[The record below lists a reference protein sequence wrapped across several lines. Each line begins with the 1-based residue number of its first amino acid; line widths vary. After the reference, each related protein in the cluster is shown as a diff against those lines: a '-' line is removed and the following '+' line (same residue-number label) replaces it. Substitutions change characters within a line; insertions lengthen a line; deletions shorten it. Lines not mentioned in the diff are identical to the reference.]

1 MEAAMIQRKRDLDH
15 IRELIDLFP
24 VTAVLGARQSGKTT
38 LVGQIKAN
46 HFFDLENPRD
56 IARLDNPQ
64 ITLENLSGLIVID
77 EVQRKPDLFPLL
89 RFLVDK
95 NKSQRYLILGS
106 ASRDLVKHSSESLAG
121 RIGYY
126 HLAGLSL
133 EDVGAK
139 NWRTLLLRG
148 GYPRAFLAKEDKQSF
163 LWLEQYITT
172 FLEKD
177 IPQLGIQIP
186 SHTLR
191 RFWMMISHYHGQLI
205 NFSEIG
211 RSFGISDVTV
221 RKYTDILEGTFMVRI
236 LMPWHNNTSKRLIK
250 SPKLY
255 LNDSGIFHSLQ
266 SIETESELWAHPKLG
281 ASWEGF
287 ALEQTIRA
295 IGKDS
300 NEVFFWG
307 TQGGAELDL
316 FWKNKGTCFGAE
328 FKYMDAP
335 VMTKSMSIALH
346 DLELEHLYVI
356 YPGNQSYQLDK
367 QVSVMPLDQVWSKF
381 GA

>member
-1 MEAAMIQRKRDLDH
+1 MIQCKRDLDH
-15 IRELIDLFP
+15 LKELMDLFP
-24 VTAVLGARQSGKTT
+24 VTAVLGARQTGKTT
-38 LVGQIKAN
+38 LVSQIKSD
-46 HFFDLENPRD
+46 HYFDLENPRD

-64 ITLENLSGLIVID
+64 ITLENLSGLIIID
-77 EVQRKPDLFPLL
+77 EIQRKPDLFPLL

-95 NKSQRYLILGS
+95 NSSQRYLILGS

-126 HLAGLSL
+126 HLSGLSL
-133 EDVGAK
+133 EDVGSN

-148 GYPRAFLAKEDKQSF
+148 SFPLSFLAKENKQAF
-163 LWLEQYITT
+163 LWLEQYIAT

-177 IPQLGIQIP
+177 IPQLGIMIP
-186 SHTLR
+186 SQTLR
-191 RFWMMISHYHGQLI
+191 RFWMMISHYHGQIVNL
-205 NFSEIG
+205 SEIG

-221 RKYTDILEGTFMVRI
+221 RRYINILEGTFMIRL

-255 LNDSGIFHSLQ
+255 LSDSGIFHSLQ
-266 SIETESELWAHPKLG
+266 TIESETDLWAHPKLG

-287 ALEQTIRA
+287 ALEQTVRA
-295 IGKDS
+295 IGKDP

-307 TQGGAELDL
+307 THGGAELDL
-316 FWKNKGTCFGAE
+316 FWKDKGKKIGAE
-328 FKYMDAP
+328 FKFMDAP
-335 VMTKSMSIALH
+335 VMTRSMSTVLH

-356 YPGNQSYQLDK
+356 YPGNQSYQLEEK
-367 QVSVMPLDQVWSKF
+367 VSVLPLESVWGSLVS
-381 GA
+381 

>member
-1 MEAAMIQRKRDLDH
+1 MVQRKRDLNH
-15 IRELIDLFP
+15 LKELIDLFP

-38 LVGQIKAN
+38 LVSQIKSD
-46 HFFDLENPRD
+46 HYFDLENPRD
-56 IARLDNPQ
+56 KARLDNPQ
-64 ITLENLSGLIVID
+64 ITLENLSGLIIID
-77 EVQRKPDLFPLL
+77 EIQRKPDLFPLL

-95 NKSQRYLILGS
+95 NSSQRYLILGS

-126 HLAGLSL
+126 HLTGLSL
-133 EDVGAK
+133 EDVGSI

-148 GYPRAFLAKEDKQSF
+148 GFPLSYLAKENKQAF

-177 IPQLGIQIP
+177 IPQLGIMIP

-191 RFWMMISHYHGQLI
+191 RFWMMISHYHGQI
-205 NFSEIG
+205 VNFSEIG

-221 RKYTDILEGTFMVRI
+221 RRYIDILEGTFMIRL
-236 LMPWHNNTSKRLIK
+236 LMPWYNNTSKRLIK

-255 LNDSGIFHSLQ
+255 LTDSGIFHSLQ
-266 SIETESELWAHPKLG
+266 TIESESDLLAHPKLG

-287 ALEQTIRA
+287 ALEQTFRA
-295 IGKDS
+295 IGKDP

-307 TQGGAELDL
+307 THGGAELDL
-316 FWKNKGTCFGAE
+316 FWKDKGKNFGAE
-328 FKYMDAP
+328 FKFMDAP
-335 VMTKSMSIALH
+335 VMTRSMATALR
-346 DLELEHLYVI
+346 DLDLEHLYVI
-356 YPGNQSYQLDK
+356 YPGNQGYQLEK
-367 QVSVMPLDQVWSKF
+367 KVSVLPLESVWKRLTS
-381 GA
+381 

>member
-1 MEAAMIQRKRDLDH
+1 MIQRKRDLSYLL
-15 IRELIDLFP
+15 ELIDLFP

-38 LVGQIKAN
+38 LVSQIKSD
-46 HFFDLENPRD
+46 HYFDLENPRD
-56 IARLDNPQ
+56 LARLENPQ

-77 EVQRKPDLFPLL
+77 EIQRKPDLFPLL

-95 NKSQRYLILGS
+95 NILQRYLILGS

-133 EDVGAK
+133 EDVGSEH
-139 NWRTLLLRG
+139 WRTLLLRG

-177 IPQLGIQIP
+177 VPQLGIQIP
-186 SHTLR
+186 SQTLR
-191 RFWMMISHYHGQLI
+191 RFWMMISHYHGQLV
-205 NFSEIG
+205 NFSDIG

-221 RKYTDILEGTFMVRI
+221 RKYLDILEGTFMIRL
-236 LMPWHNNTSKRLIK
+236 LMPWHNNTSKRLVK

-255 LNDSGIFHSLQ
+255 LSDSGIFHTLQ
-266 SIETESELWAHPKLG
+266 SIENESTLWAHPKLG

-295 IGKDS
+295 IGKDRG
-300 NEVFFWG
+300 EVFFWG
-307 TQGGAELDL
+307 THGGAELDL
-316 FWKNKGTCFGAE
+316 FWQNKGTCFGAE
-328 FKYMDAP
+328 FKFMDAP
-335 VMTKSMSIALH
+335 VMKRSMTVALH
-346 DLELEHLYVI
+346 DLDLEHLYVI
-356 YPGNQSYQLDK
+356 YPGNQSYQLDEK
-367 QVSVMPLDQVWSKF
+367 VSVLPLDQVWSKF
-381 GA
+381 IA

>member
-1 MEAAMIQRKRDLDH
+1 MIQRKRDLDH
-15 IRELIDLFP
+15 VLELIDLFP

-38 LVGQIKAN
+38 LASQIKAD
-46 HFFDLENPRD
+46 HYFDLENPRD
-56 IARLDNPQ
+56 IAQLDNPQ

-77 EVQRKPDLFPLL
+77 EIQRKPDLFMLL

-95 NKSQRYLILGS
+95 NKTQRYLILGS
-106 ASRDLVKHSSESLAG
+106 ASRDLIKHSSESLAG

-133 EDVGAK
+133 EDVEPK
-139 NWRTLLLRG
+139 NWRTLFLRG
-148 GYPRAFLAKEDKQSF
+148 GYPLAYLAKENKQAF

-172 FLEKD
+172 FLERD
-177 IPQLGIQIP
+177 IPQLGIKIP
-186 SHTLR
+186 SQTLR
-191 RFWMMISHYHGQLI
+191 RFWMMISHYHGQLV

-221 RKYTDILEGTFMVRI
+221 RRYLDILEGTYMVRI

-255 LNDSGIFHSLQ
+255 LSDAGIFHSLQ
-266 SIETESELWAHPKLG
+266 SIETDTDLWAHPKLG

-287 ALEQTIRA
+287 ALEQTIRV

-300 NEVFFWG
+300 KEVFFWG

-316 FWKNKGTCFGAE
+316 FWKNRGICYGAE
-328 FKYMDAP
+328 FKFMDAP
-335 VMTKSMSIALH
+335 VMTKSMAIACN
-346 DLELEHLYVI
+346 DLELEHLYVV
-356 YPGNQSYQLDK
+356 YPGNQSYSLDK
-367 QVSVMPLDQVWSKF
+367 KVSVVPLEQVWSRF
-381 GA
+381 TT

>member
-1 MEAAMIQRKRDLDH
+1 MIQRKRDLDH
-15 IRELIDLFP
+15 VLELIDLFP

-38 LVGQIKAN
+38 LASQIKAD
-46 HFFDLENPRD
+46 HYFDLENPRD
-56 IARLDNPQ
+56 IAQLDNPQ

-77 EVQRKPDLFPLL
+77 EIQRKPDLFMLL

-95 NKSQRYLILGS
+95 NKTQRYLILGS
-106 ASRDLVKHSSESLAG
+106 ASRDLIKHSSESLAG

-133 EDVGAK
+133 EDVEPK

-148 GYPRAFLAKEDKQSF
+148 GYPLAYLAKENKQAF

-172 FLEKD
+172 FLERD
-177 IPQLGIQIP
+177 IPQLGIKIP
-186 SHTLR
+186 SQTLR
-191 RFWMMISHYHGQLI
+191 RFWMMISHYHGQLV

-221 RKYTDILEGTFMVRI
+221 RRYLDILEGTYMVRI

-255 LNDSGIFHSLQ
+255 MSDAGIFHSLQ
-266 SIETESELWAHPKLG
+266 SIETDADLWAHPKLG

-287 ALEQTIRA
+287 ALEQTIRV

-300 NEVFFWG
+300 KEVFFWG

-316 FWKNKGTCFGAE
+316 FWKKRGICYGAE
-328 FKYMDAP
+328 FKFMDAP
-335 VMTKSMSIALH
+335 VMTKSMAIACN
-346 DLELEHLYVI
+346 DLELEHLYVV
-356 YPGNQSYQLDK
+356 YPGNQSYSLDK
-367 QVSVMPLDQVWSKF
+367 KVSVVPLEQVWSRF
-381 GA
+381 TT